1 MRARMISGLLAIVM
15 LFSFLPGMAVKASAD
30 SVMTTSESAVNL
42 IKEYEGFSATAYWD
56 NTQWSIGYGTKST
69 QGATITMEE
78 AHTAM
83 MAELQ
88 EVEKALNE
96 FTAKYGLY
104 LSQNQFDALAS
115 LSYNCGTKWMT
126 TSGRLRQAVTDGK
139 TGNDFLFA
147 ISLWANISSV
157 PNAGLLKRRM
167 SEANLY
173 LSATYDKAMPSNYT
187 YVIFNP
193 NGGTPGH
200 SGEDKMQ
207 GYCTD
212 TAVNIMV
219 EDPTRTGYTF
229 RGWYTAASGGEKVES
244 LTASIGGKTLY
255 AQWTAPDG
263 TVATEEVI
271 ATGTVKC
278 ETSVNIRSGA
288 GTNYTSV
295 GSAYNGDKVNIY
307 EKKTVGTQVWGRI
320 DGGWICLDYVTL
332 DSSPSNGSGSGLWG
346 DGTSSGE
353 STTQT
358 GKSGIVTGNG
368 VNVRQAAGIN
378 STRVGSLN
386 KGAKVTVYEQT
397 TVGSTPWGRIGTNQW
412 ICMNYVKLDS
422 DSNTSGS
429 GTSSTGNTGK
439 VSSTTNLNVRS
450 GAGTNYSRVGSLT
463 PGTAVTILER
473 KTVGGVEWGRIGT
486 NRWICLTYV
495 TMDGS
500 SNNNNSNGNSGLWGD
515 SDSGNNS
522 TTTTGKT
529 GTVTGNGVNVRK
541 AAGVNNARVTYLNK
555 GAKVTV
561 YEQTTVGGVSW
572 GRIGTDQWI
581 CMTYVKLDGESDS
594 SGSSG
599 SGGTTAGNQ
608 TGTVTTGLNV
618 RSGAGTNY
626 AKVGSLS
633 SGDKVTIYE
642 TKTIGTA
649 KWGRI
654 GTNRWI
660 SLAYVKLDGTDS
672 SGSTGTT
679 AEPGKGT
686 VTTTLNVRSG
696 AGTGYTKVGTLAAGT
711 AVTITETKNVSGV
724 SWGKIGT
731 DRWICMTYV
740 KMDSASGSSSNT
752 GSTGGNLW
760 A

>member
-1 MRARMISGLLAIVM
+1 MLLT
-15 LFSFLPGMAVKASAD
+15 FLPGMAVKASAAP
-30 SVMTTSESAVNL
+30 SLTTSEDAVTL
-42 IKEYEGFSATAYWD
+42 IKAYEGFSAKAYWD

-69 QGATITMEE
+69 QGATITEEE
-78 AHTAM
+78 ALTAM
-83 MAELQ
+83 LAELQ
-88 EVEKALNE
+88 EVETALNA
-96 FTAKYGLY
+96 FTDKYGLS

-115 LSYNCGTKWMT
+115 LSYNCGTGWMN
-126 TSGRLRQAVTDGK
+126 SNGRLRRAVMEGK
-139 TGNDFLFA
+139 SGNDFLFA

-173 LSATYDKAMPSNYT
+173 LSATYNKAMPSNYT

-200 SGEDKMQ
+200 GGEDKMQ

-212 TAVNIMV
+212 TAVNILV

-244 LTASIGGKTLY
+244 LTAAVGGKTLY
-255 AQWTAPDG
+255 AQWLAPDG
-263 TVATEEVI
+263 TVAAEEVI
-271 ATGTVKC
+271 DTGTVKC
-278 ETSVNIRSGA
+278 DTSVNIRSGP
-288 GTNYTSV
+288 GTNYTPA

-307 EKKTVGTQVWGRI
+307 EKKTVGTQIWGRI
-320 DGGWICLDYVTL
+320 DGGWICLDFVSL
-332 DSSPSNGSGSGLWG
+332 DSSPSGSTGSGIWG
-346 DGTSSGE
+346 DGSSSDD
-353 STTQT
+353 STTEA
-358 GKSGIVTGNG
+358 GKAGTVTGNG
-368 VNVRQAAGIN
+368 VNVRQAAGIG

-386 KGAKVTVYEQT
+386 KGARVTVYEQT
-397 TVGSTPWGRIGTNQW
+397 TVGNTPWGRIGTNRW

-422 DSNTSGS
+422 DSDTSNS

-450 GAGTNYSRVGSLT
+450 GAGTNYSRTGSLA
-463 PGTAVTILER
+463 PGTAVTILEK

-500 SNNNNSNGNSGLWGD
+500 SSGSGSNGNSGLWGD
-515 SDSGNNS
+515 GSSSGNN

-541 AAGVNNARVTYLNK
+541 AAGVNSARVTSLNK

-572 GRIGTDQWI
+572 GRIGTNQWI

-594 SGSSG
+594 SGSTGSDSG
-599 SGGTTAGNQ
+599 STNGKP
-608 TGTVTTGLNV
+608 TGVVTTGLNV

-626 AKVGSLS
+626 AKVGTLS

-660 SLAYVKLDGTDS
+660 NLAYVNLDGSGS
-672 SGSTGTT
+672 SGNSGTT

-711 AVTITETKNVSGV
+711 AVTITETKNVGGV
-724 SWGKIGT
+724 SWGLIGT
-731 DRWICMTYV
+731 NRWICMTYV
-740 KMDSASGSSSNT
+740 KMDSASGT
-752 GSTGGNLW
+752 TGGSLW
-760 A
+760 S

>member
-1 MRARMISGLLAIVM
+1 MKSRMISGLLVIVM
-15 LFSFLPGMAVKASAD
+15 LFSFLPGMAVRASAD
-30 SVMTTSESAVNL
+30 STMSTSENAVNL

-83 MAELQ
+83 LQELQ

-96 FTAKYGLY
+96 FTAKYGVNLT
-104 LSQNQFDALAS
+104 QKQFDALAS

-126 TSGRLRQAVTDGK
+126 TNGRLRQAITEGK

-147 ISLWANISSV
+147 VSLWANISSV

-173 LSATYDKAMPSNYT
+173 INGIYDKAMPANYT

-200 SGEDKMQ
+200 GGEDKMQ

-212 TAVNIMV
+212 TPVSILV
-219 EDPTRTGYTF
+219 ENPTRTGYTF
-229 RGWYTAASGGEKVES
+229 RGWYTASTGGEKVES
-244 LTASIGGKTLY
+244 LTSAVAGKTLY
-255 AQWTAPDG
+255 AQWIAPDG

-288 GTNYTSV
+288 GTNYAAA

-320 DGGWICLDYVTL
+320 DGGWICLDYVSL
-332 DSSPSNGSGSGLWG
+332 DSSPSDGSGSLWG
-346 DGTSSGE
+346 DSNSSSE

-358 GKSGIVTGNG
+358 GKTGTVTGNG
-368 VNVRQAAGIN
+368 VNVRKAAGV
-378 STRVGSLN
+378 SSPRVGSLN

-397 TVGSTPWGRIGTNQW
+397 TVGTTPWGRIGTNQW

-422 DSNTSGS
+422 DSDNSGSSSTTSGS
-429 GTSSTGNTGK
+429 TGK

-450 GAGTNYSRVGSLT
+450 GAGTNYSRTGSLA
-463 PGTAVTILER
+463 PGTAVTILEK

-500 SNNNNSNGNSGLWGD
+500 SNNSSSNGNSGLWGD
-515 SDSGNNS
+515 GSSSGNS

-581 CMTYVKLDGESDS
+581 CMTYVKLDGES
-594 SGSSG
+594 GSSG
-599 SGGTTAGNQ
+599 STGSTGSTTGNQ

-660 SLAYVKLDGTDS
+660 NLAYVKLDGTDS
-672 SGSTGTT
+672 SGSSGST

-696 AGTGYTKVGTLAAGT
+696 AGTGYTKVGTLASGT

-740 KMDSASGSSSNT
+740 KMDSASGT
-752 GSTGGNLW
+752 TGGSLW
-760 A
+760 S

>member
-1 MRARMISGLLAIVM
+1 MRTRIISGMLAIIM
-15 LFSFLPGMAVKASAD
+15 LLTFLPGMAVKASAAP
-30 SVMTTSESAVNL
+30 SLTTSEEAVAL
-42 IKEYEGFSATAYWD
+42 IKAYEGFSAKAYWD

-69 QGATITMEE
+69 QGATITEEE
-78 AHTAM
+78 ALTAM
-83 MAELQ
+83 LAELQ
-88 EVEKALNE
+88 EVETALNA
-96 FTAKYGLY
+96 FTDKYGLS

-115 LSYNCGTKWMT
+115 LSYNCGTSWMN
-126 TSGRLRQAVTDGK
+126 SNGRLRQAVTEGK
-139 TGNDFLFA
+139 SGNDFLFA

-173 LSATYDKAMPSNYT
+173 LTATYNKAMPSNYT

-200 SGEDKMQ
+200 GGEDKMQ

-212 TAVNIMV
+212 TAVNILV

-229 RGWYTAASGGEKVES
+229 RGWYTAASGGQKVES
-244 LTASIGGKTLY
+244 LTTAVAGKTLY
-255 AQWTAPDG
+255 AQWLAPDG
-263 TVATEEVI
+263 TVAAEEVI
-271 ATGTVKC
+271 DTGTVKC
-278 ETSVNIRSGA
+278 DTSVNIRSGP
-288 GTNYTSV
+288 GTNYTPA

-307 EKKTVGTQVWGRI
+307 EKKTVGTQIWGRI
-320 DGGWICLDYVTL
+320 DGGWICLDYVSL
-332 DSSPSNGSGSGLWG
+332 DSSPSGSTGSGIWG
-346 DGTSSGE
+346 DGSSSDD
-353 STTQT
+353 STTEA
-358 GKSGIVTGNG
+358 GKAGTVTGNG
-368 VNVRQAAGIN
+368 VNVRQAAGIG

-386 KGAKVTVYEQT
+386 KGARVTVYEQT
-397 TVGSTPWGRIGTNQW
+397 TVGNTPWGRIGTNRW

-422 DSNTSGS
+422 DSDTSNSGS
-429 GTSSTGNTGK
+429 SSTGNTGK

-450 GAGTNYSRVGSLT
+450 GAGTNYSRTGSLA
-463 PGTAVTILER
+463 PGTAVTILEK

-500 SNNNNSNGNSGLWGD
+500 SDNSGSGGNSGMWGD
-515 SDSGNNS
+515 GGSSGDS

-541 AAGVNNARVTYLNK
+541 AAGVNSARVTSLNK

-572 GRIGTDQWI
+572 GRIGTNQWI

-594 SGSSG
+594 SGSTGSDSG
-599 SGGTTAGNQ
+599 STNGKP
-608 TGTVTTGLNV
+608 TGVVTTGLNV

-626 AKVGSLS
+626 AKVGTLS

-660 SLAYVKLDGTDS
+660 NLAYVNLDGSGS
-672 SGSTGTT
+672 SGNSGTT

-711 AVTITETKNVSGV
+711 AVTITETKNVGGV
-724 SWGKIGT
+724 SWGLIGT
-731 DRWICMTYV
+731 NRWICMTYV
-740 KMDSASGSSSNT
+740 KMDSASGT
-752 GSTGGNLW
+752 TGGSLW
-760 A
+760 S

>member
-69 QGATITMEE
+69 QGATITTEE
-78 AHTAM
+78 AHAAM
-83 MAELQ
+83 LLELQ
-88 EVEKALNE
+88 EVDKALNE
-96 FTAKYGLY
+96 FTAKYGLT

-126 TSGRLRQAVTDGK
+126 TSGRLRQAVTERK

-173 LSATYDKAMPSNYT
+173 LKGTYDKAMPSNYT

-200 SGEDKMQ
+200 SEEDKMQ

-244 LTASIGGKTLY
+244 LTTAVAGKTLY

-278 ETSVNIRSGA
+278 GTSVNIRSGA

-295 GSAYNGDKVNIY
+295 GSAYNVDKVNIY

-500 SNNNNSNGNSGLWGD
+500 SNNNKSNGNSGLWGD

-599 SGGTTAGNQ
+599 SSGTTTGNQ

-696 AGTGYTKVGTLAAGT
+696 AGTGYSKVGTLAAGT

>member
-1 MRARMISGLLAIVM
+1 MKTRMISMLLAIAM
-15 LFSFLPGMAVKASAD
+15 LFSFLPGIAVEAFAD
-30 SVMTTSESAVNL
+30 SSMTTSENAVNL
-42 IKEYEGFSATAYWD
+42 IKLYEGFRYAAYWD

-78 AHTAM
+78 ANA
-83 MAELQ
+83 ALLLELQ
-88 EVEKALNE
+88 EVEAALNE
-96 FTAKYGLY
+96 FISKNSLY

-115 LSYNCGTKWMT
+115 LSYNCGTKWMN
-126 TSGRLRQAVTDGK
+126 SNGRLRKAVTEGK
-139 TGNDFLFA
+139 TGNELLFA
-147 ISLWANISSV
+147 MSLWANISSV

-173 LSATYDKAMPSNYT
+173 LSATYNKSMPSNYS

-200 SGEDKMQ
+200 GGEDKMQ
-207 GYCTD
+207 GFCTD

-229 RGWYTAASGGEKVES
+229 RGWYTAANGGEKVET
-244 LTASIGGKTLY
+244 LTASVGGKTLY

-263 TVATEEVI
+263 TVAKEEVI

-288 GTNYTSV
+288 GTNYPSA

-307 EKKTVGTQVWGRI
+307 EKKTVDAKVWGRI
-320 DGGWICLDYVTL
+320 DGGWICLDYVSLT
-332 DSSPSNGSGSGLWG
+332 SSPSDGTGSGLWG
-346 DGTSSGE
+346 DDDSS
-353 STTQT
+353 STQT
-358 GKSGIVTGNG
+358 GKAGTVTGNG
-368 VNVRQAAGIN
+368 VNVRQAAGV
-378 STRVGSLN
+378 SSPRVGSLN
-386 KGAKVTVYEQT
+386 KGARVTVYEQT
-397 TVGSTPWGRIGTNQW
+397 TVGSTPWGRIGTNRW

-422 DSNTSGS
+422 DSNSSDGGS
-429 GTSSTGNTGK
+429 SSTTGSTGK
-439 VSSTTNLNVRS
+439 VSSTSNLNVRS
-450 GAGTNYSRVGSLT
+450 GAGTNYNRTGSLA
-463 PGTAVTILER
+463 PGTAVTILEK
-473 KTVGGVEWGRIGT
+473 KTVGGVSWGRIGT

-500 SNNNNSNGNSGLWGD
+500 SGSGSGSSSGSGMWDDNNSS
-515 SDSGNNS
+515 S
-522 TTTTGKT
+522 TQTGKT

-541 AAGVNNARVTYLNK
+541 GAGVNNVRVTSLNK

-572 GRIGTDQWI
+572 GRIGNDQWI
-581 CMTYVKLDGESDS
+581 CMTYVKLDSDSGS

-599 SGGTTAGNQ
+599 NTTGNQ

-618 RSGAGTNY
+618 RSGAGTQY
-626 AKVGSLS
+626 ARVGGLA
-633 SGDKVTIYE
+633 SGDKVTVYE
-642 TKTIGTA
+642 TRTVGTA

-660 SLAYVKLDGTDS
+660 NLAYVNLDGSSS
-672 SGSTGTT
+672 SGSNGST

-696 AGTGYTKVGTLAAGT
+696 AGTSYTKVGTLSAGT
-711 AVTITETKNVSGV
+711 SVTITETKNVGGV
-724 SWGKIGT
+724 SWGRIGT
-731 DRWICMTYV
+731 NRWVCMTYV
-740 KMDSASGSSSNT
+740 KMDSASGS
-752 GSTGGNLW
+752 TGGSLW

>member
-1 MRARMISGLLAIVM
+1 MRTRIISGMLAIIM
-15 LFSFLPGMAVKASAD
+15 LLTFLPGMAVKASAAP
-30 SVMTTSESAVNL
+30 SLATSEEAVTL
-42 IKEYEGFSATAYWD
+42 IKAYEGFSAKAYWD

-69 QGATITMEE
+69 QGATITEEE
-78 AHTAM
+78 ALTAM
-83 MAELQ
+83 RAELL
-88 EVEKALNE
+88 EVENALNA
-96 FTAKYGLY
+96 FTEKYGLS

-115 LSYNCGTKWMT
+115 LSYNCGTGWMN
-126 TSGRLRQAVTDGK
+126 SNGRLRQAVTEGK
-139 TGNDFLFA
+139 SGNDFLFA

-173 LSATYDKAMPSNYT
+173 LSATYNKAMPSNYT

-200 SGEDKMQ
+200 GGEDKMQ

-212 TAVNIMV
+212 TAVNILV

-229 RGWYTAASGGEKVES
+229 RGWYTAASGGQKVES
-244 LTASIGGKTLY
+244 LTTAVAGKTLY
-255 AQWTAPDG
+255 AQWLDPDG
-263 TVATEEVI
+263 TVAAEEVI
-271 ATGTVKC
+271 DTGTVKC
-278 ETSVNIRSGA
+278 DTSVNIRSGP
-288 GTNYTSV
+288 GTNYTSA

-307 EKKTVGTQVWGRI
+307 EKKTVGTQIWGRI
-320 DGGWICLDYVTL
+320 DGGWICLDFVSL
-332 DSSPSNGSGSGLWG
+332 DSSPSGSTGSGMWEGG
-346 DGTSSGE
+346 SSSNE
-353 STTQT
+353 STTET
-358 GKSGIVTGNG
+358 GKAGTVTGNG

-386 KGAKVTVYEQT
+386 KGARVTVYEQT
-397 TVGSTPWGRIGTNQW
+397 TVGSTPWGRIGTNRW

-422 DSNTSGS
+422 DSDTSNSGS
-429 GTSSTGNTGK
+429 SSTGNTGK

-450 GAGTNYSRVGSLT
+450 GAGTNYSRTGSLA
-463 PGTAVTILER
+463 PGTAVTILEK

-572 GRIGTDQWI
+572 GRIGTERWI

-594 SGSSG
+594 SGSTG
-599 SGGTTAGNQ
+599 SDTGSTNGNP
-608 TGTVTTGLNV
+608 TGVVTTGLNV
-618 RSGAGTNY
+618 RSGAGTNF
-626 AKVGSLS
+626 AKVGTLS
-633 SGDKVTIYE
+633 SGAKVTIYE

-660 SLAYVKLDGTDS
+660 NLAYVNLDGSGS
-672 SGSTGTT
+672 SGNSGTT

-711 AVTITETKNVSGV
+711 AVTITETKNVGGV
-724 SWGKIGT
+724 SWGLIGT
-731 DRWICMTYV
+731 NRWICMTYV
-740 KMDSASGSSSNT
+740 KMDSTSGT
-752 GSTGGNLW
+752 TGGSLW
-760 A
+760 S

>member
-1 MRARMISGLLAIVM
+1 MRTRIISGMLAIIM
-15 LFSFLPGMAVKASAD
+15 LLTFLPGMAVKASAAP
-30 SVMTTSESAVNL
+30 SLTTSEDAVTL
-42 IKEYEGFSATAYWD
+42 IKAYEGFSAKAYWD

-69 QGATITMEE
+69 QGATITEEE
-78 AHTAM
+78 ALTAM
-83 MAELQ
+83 LAELQ
-88 EVEKALNE
+88 EVETALNA
-96 FTAKYGLY
+96 FTDKYGLS

-115 LSYNCGTKWMT
+115 LSYNCGTSWMN
-126 TSGRLRQAVTDGK
+126 SNGRLRQAVTEGK
-139 TGNDFLFA
+139 SGNDFLFA

-173 LSATYDKAMPSNYT
+173 LTATYNKAMPSNYT

-200 SGEDKMQ
+200 GGEDKMQ

-212 TAVNIMV
+212 TAVNILV

-229 RGWYTAASGGEKVES
+229 RGWYTAASGGQKVES
-244 LTASIGGKTLY
+244 LTAAVGGKTLY
-255 AQWTAPDG
+255 AQWLAPDG
-263 TVATEEVI
+263 TVAAEEVI
-271 ATGTVKC
+271 DTGTVKC
-278 ETSVNIRSGA
+278 DTSVNIRSGP
-288 GTNYTSV
+288 GTNYTPA

-307 EKKTVGTQVWGRI
+307 EKKTVGTQIWGRI
-320 DGGWICLDYVTL
+320 DGGWICLDYVSL
-332 DSSPSNGSGSGLWG
+332 DSSPSGSTGSGMWEGG
-346 DGTSSGE
+346 SSSNE
-353 STTQT
+353 STTET
-358 GKSGIVTGNG
+358 GKAGTVTGNG
-368 VNVRQAAGIN
+368 VNVRQAAGIG

-386 KGAKVTVYEQT
+386 KGARVTVYEQT
-397 TVGSTPWGRIGTNQW
+397 TVGSTPWGRIGTNRW

-422 DSNTSGS
+422 DSDTSNSGS
-429 GTSSTGNTGK
+429 SSTGNTGK

-450 GAGTNYSRVGSLT
+450 GAGTNYSRTGSLA
-463 PGTAVTILER
+463 PGTAVTILEK

-500 SNNNNSNGNSGLWGD
+500 SDNSGSGGNSGMWGD
-515 SDSGNNS
+515 GGSSGDS

-541 AAGVNNARVTYLNK
+541 AAGVNSARVTSLNK

-572 GRIGTDQWI
+572 GRIGTDRWI

-594 SGSSG
+594 SGNTG
-599 SGGTTAGNQ
+599 SDTGSTTGKP
-608 TGTVTTGLNV
+608 TGVVTTGLNV

-626 AKVGSLS
+626 AKVGTLS

-660 SLAYVKLDGTDS
+660 NLAYVNLDGSGS
-672 SGSTGTT
+672 SGNSGTT

-711 AVTITETKNVSGV
+711 AVTITETKNVGGV
-724 SWGKIGT
+724 SWGLIGT
-731 DRWICMTYV
+731 NRWICMTYV
-740 KMDSASGSSSNT
+740 KMDSASGT
-752 GSTGGNLW
+752 TGGSLW
-760 A
+760 S

>member
-1 MRARMISGLLAIVM
+1 MRTRIISGMLAIIM
-15 LFSFLPGMAVKASAD
+15 LLTFLPGMAVKASAAP
-30 SVMTTSESAVNL
+30 SLTTSEEAVAL
-42 IKEYEGFSATAYWD
+42 IKAYEGFSAKAYWD

-69 QGATITMEE
+69 QGATITEEE
-78 AHTAM
+78 ALTAM
-83 MAELQ
+83 RAELL
-88 EVEKALNE
+88 EVETALNA
-96 FTAKYGLY
+96 FTDKYGLS

-115 LSYNCGTKWMT
+115 LSYNCGTSWMN
-126 TSGRLRQAVTDGK
+126 SNGRLRQAVTEGK
-139 TGNDFLFA
+139 SGNDFLFA

-173 LSATYDKAMPSNYT
+173 LTATYNKAMPSNYT

-200 SGEDKMQ
+200 GGEDKMQ

-212 TAVNIMV
+212 TAVNILV

-229 RGWYTAASGGEKVES
+229 RGWYTAASGGQKVES
-244 LTASIGGKTLY
+244 LTTAVAGKTLY
-255 AQWTAPDG
+255 AQWLAPDG
-263 TVATEEVI
+263 TVAAEEVI
-271 ATGTVKC
+271 DTGTVKC
-278 ETSVNIRSGA
+278 DTSVNIRSGP
-288 GTNYTSV
+288 GTNYTPA

-307 EKKTVGTQVWGRI
+307 EKKTVGTQIWGRI
-320 DGGWICLDYVTL
+320 DGGWICLDFVSL
-332 DSSPSNGSGSGLWG
+332 DSSPSGSTGSGMWEGG
-346 DGTSSGE
+346 SSSNE
-353 STTQT
+353 STTET
-358 GKSGIVTGNG
+358 GKAGTVTGNG

-386 KGAKVTVYEQT
+386 KGARVTVYEQT
-397 TVGSTPWGRIGTNQW
+397 TVGSTPWGRIGTNRW

-422 DSNTSGS
+422 DSDTSNSGS
-429 GTSSTGNTGK
+429 SSAGNTGK

-450 GAGTNYSRVGSLT
+450 GAGTNYSRTGSLA
-463 PGTAVTILER
+463 PGTAVTILEK

-500 SNNNNSNGNSGLWGD
+500 SDNSGSGSNSGMWGD
-515 SDSGNNS
+515 GGSSGDS

-541 AAGVNNARVTYLNK
+541 AAGVNSARVTSLNK

-572 GRIGTDQWI
+572 GRIGTNQWI

-594 SGSSG
+594 SGSTGSDSG
-599 SGGTTAGNQ
+599 STNGKP
-608 TGTVTTGLNV
+608 TGVVTTGLNV
-618 RSGAGTNY
+618 RSGAGTNF
-626 AKVGSLS
+626 AKVGTLS
-633 SGDKVTIYE
+633 SGAKVTIYE

-660 SLAYVKLDGTDS
+660 NLAYVNLDGSGS
-672 SGSTGTT
+672 SGNSGTT

-711 AVTITETKNVSGV
+711 AVTITETKNVGGV
-724 SWGKIGT
+724 SWGLIGT
-731 DRWICMTYV
+731 NRWICMTYV
-740 KMDSASGSSSNT
+740 KMDSTSGT
-752 GSTGGNLW
+752 TGGSLW
-760 A
+760 S

>member
-15 LFSFLPGMAVKASAD
+15 LLSFLPGMAVKASAD
-30 SVMTTSESAVNL
+30 SAMSTSEDAVNL
-42 IKEYEGFSATAYWD
+42 IKAYEGFSATAYWD

-69 QGATITMEE
+69 QGATITVEE

-83 MAELQ
+83 MAELL
-88 EVEKALNE
+88 EVETALNE
-96 FTAKYGLY
+96 FTAKYGRY
-104 LSQNQFDALAS
+104 LTQNQFDALVS

-126 TSGRLRQAVTDGK
+126 SDGRLRQAVTDGK

-229 RGWYTAASGGEKVES
+229 RGWYTAATGGEKVES
-244 LTASIGGKTLY
+244 LTSAVAGKTLY

-263 TVATEEVI
+263 TVAKEEVI

-278 ETSVNIRSGA
+278 TTSVNIRAGA
-288 GTNYTSV
+288 GTNYPPA

-332 DSSPSNGSGSGLWG
+332 DSSPSGSTGSLW
-346 DGTSSGE
+346 DDSTSSSE

-358 GKSGIVTGNG
+358 GKAGTVTGNG
-368 VNVRQAAGIN
+368 VNVRQAAGV
-378 STRVGSLN
+378 SSPRVGSLN

-422 DSNTSGS
+422 DSNTSDS
-429 GTSSTGNTGK
+429 GTSSAGSTGK

-463 PGTAVTILER
+463 PGTAVTILEK

-495 TMDGS
+495 TLDGS
-500 SNNNNSNGNSGLWGD
+500 SDSSSDGNSG
-515 SDSGNNS
+515 

-581 CMTYVKLDGESDS
+581 CMTYVKLDDASDNT
-594 SGSSG
+594 GSSG
-599 SGGTTAGNQ
+599 STTGNQ

-618 RSGAGTNY
+618 RSGAGTNF

-654 GTNRWI
+654 GTNRWVN
-660 SLAYVKLDGTDS
+660 LAYVKLDGIDS

-686 VTTTLNVRSG
+686 VTTALNVRSG
-696 AGTGYTKVGTLAAGT
+696 PGTGYTKVGTLASGT

-752 GSTGGNLW
+752 GSTGGSLW